1 MHFFVLSVLFETDRI
16 QNYKISVRP
25 LAECF
30 NGFNTRTYKNK
41 SSQYLIG
48 EFHMADVLKKSGV
61 RDAVSDSNVGSDFYD
76 ALDERV
82 KELISRAEARAQD
95 NGRKTLKARDV

>member
-1 MHFFVLSVLFETDRI
+1 
-16 QNYKISVRP
+16 
-25 LAECF
+25 
-30 NGFNTRTYKNK
+30 
-41 SSQYLIG
+41 
-48 EFHMADVLKKSGV
+48 MADVLKKSGV

-82 KELISRAEARAQD
+82 KELIARAEERAQD